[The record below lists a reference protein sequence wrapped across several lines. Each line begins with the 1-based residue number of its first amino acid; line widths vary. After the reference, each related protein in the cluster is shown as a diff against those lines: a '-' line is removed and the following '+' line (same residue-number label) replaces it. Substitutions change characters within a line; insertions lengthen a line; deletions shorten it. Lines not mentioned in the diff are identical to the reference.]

1 VTELVDVNRTA
12 ALRAERLQVMAFC
25 SGLSEEAWL
34 SPSAAE
40 GWLVKDVVAHIG
52 SGCHA
57 LFTPAS
63 LALLRSRNI
72 EQTNDS
78 MVVARR
84 EWTPRQVLAEFERWS
99 GRVAALSGIVGQT
112 PLSRVRVRLAE
123 LGRFRLGLLL
133 TAAMVFDQHT
143 HLRFDIAP
151 ALERSAPPT
160 DPNRMSVV
168 IEWMLAVLSNQLHSA
183 NTHWLEGSVTL
194 TLDGPGGGH
203 WTITDDGAIV
213 RASTP
218 AATRATI
225 SAVAEQFPE
234 WGTRRCDW
242 RNRNVTVGGD
252 LDYAEQFLD
261 TVNII

>member
-1 VTELVDVNRTA
+1 
-12 ALRAERLQVMAFC
+12 
-25 SGLSEEAWL
+25 
-34 SPSAAE
+34 
-40 GWLVKDVVAHIG
+40 VKDVVAHIG

-72 EQTNDS
+72 EETNDS
-78 MVVARR
+78 MVAARR

-133 TAAMVFDQHT
+133 TGAMVFDQHT

-160 DPNRMSVV
+160 PMAGPCSVRR
-168 IEWMLAVLSNQLHSA
+168 SPQCRFSA
-183 NTHWLEGSVTL
+183 SHV
-194 TLDGPGGGH
+194 
-203 WTITDDGAIV
+203 GA
-213 RASTP
+213 
-218 AATRATI
+218 
-225 SAVAEQFPE
+225 
-234 WGTRRCDW
+234 DM
-242 RNRNVTVGGD
+242 
-252 LDYAEQFLD
+252 
-261 TVNII
+261 